1 VRLKLKLTLLALGV
15 SAVPLAIAVY
25 WWLSIGQ
32 GALRTA
38 IEDNELTV
46 AKQVADHA
54 GSEVGNLLAILRTDA
69 RIFDLTRGGPGEAP
83 SAQALLKFL
92 QLVYHQSDDFCA
104 IAMFD
109 EHGTP
114 VGQPAYLETPAAY
127 ESFRNH
133 EAMRPTDVEG
143 VGLMAPLGQAL
154 SKGQGVG
161 PVFLGGPGR
170 VPHVVLS
177 VAFDP
182 KLGGGKRVLCAEVS
196 LKRLGEYVAALSD
209 RDTDVKLLDARARLV
224 ASGSARGVARL
235 EVQRTPGG
243 REDELA
249 RAEAVAV
256 YPSAGREVI
265 GAFAPAGPWGF
276 GVVVE
281 KTVAAA
287 FLPVNRFRLQTLFWL
302 GVSLI
307 VGAIAARVFAQRL
320 AARVERLAAGSRQIA
335 AGHLETRIAK
345 GAEDELGDLAVAF
358 NKMAAGLDEARAK
371 ITQQTTEIMA
381 WNQTLERRVE
391 DKTRELREAQDLLLR
406 SRSLAAIGQLGAG
419 VAHEINNPL
428 AGVLGITQLLLV
440 DLPPHHPARP
450 LVQDVEGQALRIRK
464 IVHNLLRLAQR
475 QGGEDF
481 APLDLARVLDDALE
495 LCGPGDLQSAGIE
508 VVRRYAQALP
518 MIRGSATQLQEA
530 FIQLVQNA
538 RGAMKGT
545 PGSAG
550 APGSPA
556 AGGGRLTIE
565 TSVTAERLARVIVSD
580 TGRGISADH
589 LPRIFDP
596 FFTTKAGDWA
606 GVGMG
611 LSVVHKTIEDHGGT
625 IQVQSELG
633 KGSTFLMTFPVATE
647 KAPLA

>member
-1 VRLKLKLTLLALGV
+1 VKLKPKLTLLALGV
-15 SAVPLAIAVY
+15 SAVPLAIAAY

-32 GALRTA
+32 GALRAA

-46 AKQVADHA
+46 AKQVAEHA
-54 GSEVGNLLAILRTDA
+54 GGEIGNLLAILRTDA
-69 RIFDLTRGGPGEAP
+69 RIFDLTRGGPGDAP

-109 EHGTP
+109 EHGAP

-196 LKRLGEYVAALSD
+196 LKRLGDYVAALSD

-224 ASGSARGVARL
+224 AAGATGGVARL
-235 EVQRTPGG
+235 ETQRTPAA
-243 REDELA
+243 REGELGA
-249 RAEAVAV
+249 DPAVAAYAV
-256 YPSAGREVI
+256 AAGRAVI
-265 GAFAPAGPWGF
+265 GAYAPAGPWGF

-281 KTVAAA
+281 KAVDVA
-287 FLPVNRFRLQTLFWL
+287 FSPVRRILYATLFWL
-302 GVSLI
+302 GVSI
-307 VGAIAARVFAQRL
+307 VVASIAAGVFAQRL

-335 AGHLETRIAK
+335 AGRLETRIAK

-358 NKMAAGLDEARAK
+358 NKMAEGLDGAREK
-371 ITQQTTEIMA
+371 ITQQTNEILS

-450 LVQDVEGQALRIRK
+450 LVQDVETQALRIRK
-464 IVHNLLRLAQR
+464 IVQNLLRFAQR

-481 APLDLARVLDDALE
+481 GPLDLAKVLDDALE
-495 LCGPGDLQSAGIE
+495 LCGPSDLQSAGIE
-508 VVRRYAQALP
+508 VVRRYAQGLP

-538 RGAMKGT
+538 RGAMAR
-545 PGSAG
+545 S
-550 APGSPA
+550 
-556 AGGGRLTIE
+556 GGGRLTVE
-565 TSVTAERLARVIVSD
+565 TTVTAERLARVTVSD
-580 TGRGISADH
+580 TGRGIDPQH

-625 IQVQSELG
+625 IHVQSELG
-633 KGSTFLMTFPVATE
+633 RGSSFQMTFPVSNE
-647 KAPLA
+647 RAPLA

>member
-1 VRLKLKLTLLALGV
+1 
-15 SAVPLAIAVY
+15 
-25 WWLSIGQ
+25 
-32 GALRTA
+32 
-38 IEDNELTV
+38 
-46 AKQVADHA
+46 
-54 GSEVGNLLAILRTDA
+54 
-69 RIFDLTRGGPGEAP
+69 
-83 SAQALLKFL
+83 LKFL

-109 EHGTP
+109 EHGAP
-114 VGQPAYLETPAAY
+114 VGQPAYLETPGAY
-127 ESFRNH
+127 ETFRDH
-133 EAMRPTDVEG
+133 EPMRPTDVEG

-196 LKRLGEYVAALSD
+196 LKRLGEYVRALSD

-224 ASGSARGVARL
+224 AAGSTAGVAHR
-235 EVQRTPGG
+235 EAQRAPGV
-243 REDELA
+243 REGELA
-249 RAEAVAV
+249 AAETVVAA
-256 YPSAGREVI
+256 YPSRGRSVI
-265 GAFAPAGPWGF
+265 GAYAPAGPWGF

-281 KTVAAA
+281 KSVEVA
-287 FLPVNRFRLQTLFWL
+287 FSPVRRILYATLFWL
-302 GVSLI
+302 GVSI
-307 VGAIAARVFAQRL
+307 VVASIAAGVFAQRL

-335 AGHLETRIAK
+335 AGNLETRISR
-345 GAEDELGDLAVAF
+345 GAEDELGDLAGAF
-358 NKMAAGLDEARAK
+358 NTMAEGLDGARAK
-371 ITQQTTEIMA
+371 ITQQTSEIMS

-464 IVHNLLRLAQR
+464 IVHNLLRFAQR

-481 APLDLARVLDDALE
+481 GPLDLARVIDDALE
-495 LCGPGDLQSAGIE
+495 LCGPSDLQTAGIE

-538 RGAMKGT
+538 RGAMSRG
-545 PGSAG
+545 
-550 APGSPA
+550 A
-556 AGGGRLTIE
+556 AGGGGTLTIE
-565 TSVTAERLARVIVSD
+565 TSLTGERLVRVTVSD
-580 TGRGISADH
+580 TGRGINAEH

-596 FFTTKAGDWA
+596 FFTTKAGDWT
-606 GVGMG
+606 GLGMG

-625 IQVQSELG
+625 IQVQSEVG
-633 KGSTFLMTFPVATE
+633 KGTTFLMTFPAAVE
-647 KAPLA
+647 RAPLA

>member
-1 VRLKLKLTLLALGV
+1 VKLRPKLTLLALGV
-15 SAVPLAIAVY
+15 SAVPLAIAAY

-32 GALRTA
+32 GALRAA
-38 IEDNELTV
+38 IEENELTV
-46 AKQVADHA
+46 AKQVAEHA
-54 GSEVGNLLAILRTDA
+54 GGEIANMLAILRTDA
-69 RIFDLTRGGPGEAP
+69 RIFDLTRGGPGDAP
-83 SAQALLKFL
+83 SAQGLLKFL

-109 EHGTP
+109 EHGAP

-127 ESFRNH
+127 DTFRNH
-133 EAMRPTDVEG
+133 EGMRPTDVEG

-196 LKRLGEYVAALSD
+196 LKRLADYVAALSD

-224 ASGSARGVARL
+224 AAGTAGGVGRL
-235 EVQRTPGG
+235 EAQRTPGG
-243 REDELA
+243 REGELGA
-249 RAEAVAV
+249 AEAVAQ
-256 YPSAGREVI
+256 YAIGRRAVI
-265 GAFAPAGPWGF
+265 GAYAPAGPWGF

-281 KTVAAA
+281 KAVDVA
-287 FLPVNRFRLQTLFWL
+287 FSPVRRILYATLFWL
-302 GVSLI
+302 GVSI
-307 VGAIAARVFAQRL
+307 VVASIAAGVFAGRL
-320 AARVERLAAGSRQIA
+320 AARVDRLAAGSRQIA
-335 AGHLETRIAK
+335 TGHLEARIAK

-358 NKMAAGLDEARAK
+358 NKMAEGLDDARTK
-371 ITQQTTEIMA
+371 ITQQTNEIMS

-450 LVQDVEGQALRIRK
+450 LVQDVEAQALRIRK
-464 IVHNLLRLAQR
+464 IVQNLLRFAQR

-481 APLDLARVLDDALE
+481 GPLDLAKVLDDALE
-495 LCGPGDLQSAGIE
+495 LCGPSDLQSAGIE
-508 VVRRYAQALP
+508 VVRRYAQGLP

-538 RGAMKGT
+538 RGAMSMAKA
-545 PGSAG
+545 S
-550 APGSPA
+550 
-556 AGGGRLTIE
+556 GGGRLMIE
-565 TSVTAERLARVIVSD
+565 TSVTAERLARVTMSD
-580 TGRGISADH
+580 NGRGISADH

-596 FFTTKAGDWA
+596 FFTTKAGDWT

-633 KGSTFLMTFPVATE
+633 RGTTFQMTFPVAAE
-647 KAPLA
+647 RAPLA

>member
-1 VRLKLKLTLLALGV
+1 MKLGRKLTLLALGV
-15 SAVPLAIAVY
+15 SAVPLGIAGY

-32 GALRTA
+32 GALRA
-38 IEDNELTV
+38 SIEENELTV

-54 GSEVGNLLAILRTDA
+54 GSEIGNMLSILRTDA

-83 SAQALLKFL
+83 SSQGLLKFL

-104 IAMFD
+104 VAMFD
-109 EHGTP
+109 EHGAP

-127 ESFRNH
+127 ETFRNH
-133 EAMRPTDVEG
+133 EPMRPTDVEG

-154 SKGQGVG
+154 GRGQGVG

-170 VPHVVLS
+170 VPHVVLA

-182 KLGGGKRVLCAEVS
+182 KLGGGKRILCAEVS
-196 LKRLGEYVAALSD
+196 LKRLGDYVATLSD
-209 RDTDVKLLDARARLV
+209 HDTDVKLLDARARLV
-224 ASGSARGVARL
+224 ASGGKAGVAHL
-235 EVQRTPGG
+235 EAQRTPGG
-243 REDELA
+243 REGDLA
-249 RAEAVAV
+249 TGETVSEYATD
-256 YPSAGREVI
+256 GRRVM
-265 GAFAPAGPWGF
+265 GAFAPTGPWGF

-281 KTVAAA
+281 KSVDVA
-287 FLPVNRFRLQTLFWL
+287 FQPVRRILLATLFWL
-302 GVSLI
+302 AISIV
-307 VGAIAARVFAQRL
+307 VGAIAARLLARRL
-320 AARVERLAAGSRQIA
+320 AVRVEGLAAGSRQIA
-335 AGHLETRIAK
+335 AGRLETRIAK
-345 GAEDELGDLAVAF
+345 GAQDELGDLAVAF
-358 NKMAAGLDEARAK
+358 NKMAEGLDFARAK
-371 ITQQTTEIMA
+371 ITQQTSEIMS

-428 AGVLGITQLLLV
+428 AGVLGITQLLIV

-450 LVQDVEGQALRIRK
+450 LVQDVETQALRIRK
-464 IVHNLLRLAQR
+464 IVQNLLRFAQR

-481 APLDLARVLDDALE
+481 GPLDLSRVLDDALE
-495 LCGPGDLQSAGIE
+495 LCGPGDLQQAGVQ
-508 VVRRYAQALP
+508 VVRRYAPRLP

-538 RGAMKGT
+538 RGAMSKV
-545 PGSAG
+545 P
-550 APGSPA
+550 
-556 AGGGRLTIE
+556 GGRGTLTLE
-565 TSVTAERLARVIVSD
+565 TAVTGERLARVVVSD
-580 TGRGISADH
+580 TGRGISAEH

-596 FFTTKAGDWA
+596 FFTTKADDWS

-633 KGSTFLMTFPVATE
+633 KGTTFTMTFPVSVE

>member
-1 VRLKLKLTLLALGV
+1 VKLKPKLTLLALGV
-15 SAVPLAIAVY
+15 SAVPLAIAAY
-25 WWLSIGQ
+25 SWLSIGQ
-32 GALRTA
+32 GALRDA
-38 IEDNELTV
+38 IQDNELTV
-46 AKQVADHA
+46 AKQVAEHA
-54 GSEVGNLLAILRTDA
+54 GGEIGNLLATLRTDA
-69 RIFDLTRGGPGEAP
+69 HIFDLTRAGPGDAP
-83 SAQALLKFL
+83 SAQGLLKFL

-109 EHGTP
+109 EHGAP
-114 VGQPAYLETPAAY
+114 VGQPAYLETPSAY

-161 PVFLGGPGR
+161 PVFLGGPAR

-196 LKRLGEYVAALSD
+196 LKRLGAYVAALSD
-209 RDTDVKLLDARARLV
+209 HDTDVKLLDARARLI
-224 ASGSARGVARL
+224 AAGSAGGVARL
-235 EVQRTPGG
+235 EAQRAPGSREGELAASEALATYSSGG
-243 REDELA
+243 RQ
-249 RAEAVAV
+249 
-256 YPSAGREVI
+256 VI
-265 GAFAPAGPWGF
+265 GAYAPAGPWGF
-276 GVVVE
+276 GVLVE
-281 KTVAAA
+281 KAVAVA
-287 FLPVNRFRLQTLFWL
+287 FSPVRNIFLATLGWL
-302 GVSLI
+302 GVSIL
-307 VGAIAARVFAQRL
+307 VASVAASVLAQGL
-320 AARVERLAAGSRQIA
+320 TARVERLAAGSRQIA
-335 AGHLETRIAK
+335 AGHLETRVAK
-345 GAEDELGDLAVAF
+345 GAEDELGDLAVTF
-358 NKMAAGLDEARAK
+358 NQMAAGLDEARAK
-371 ITQQTTEIMA
+371 ITQQTSEIMS

-450 LVQDVEGQALRIRK
+450 LVQDVEAQALRIRK
-464 IVHNLLRLAQR
+464 IVQNLLRFAQR

-481 APLDLARVLDDALE
+481 GPLDLGKVIDDALE
-495 LCGPGDLQSAGIE
+495 LCGPSELQGAGIE
-508 VVRRYAQALP
+508 VVRRYAQSLP

-538 RGAMKGT
+538 RGAMRG
-545 PGSAG
+545 
-550 APGSPA
+550 
-556 AGGGRLTIE
+556 GGGRLTLE
-565 TSVTAERLARVIVSD
+565 TSITSERLARVTVSD

-596 FFTTKAGDWA
+596 FFTTKAGDWS

-633 KGSTFLMTFPVATE
+633 KGSSFQMTFPVATE
-647 KAPLA
+647 RAPLA

>member
-1 VRLKLKLTLLALGV
+1 VKLKPKLTLLALGV
-15 SAVPLAIAVY
+15 SAVPLAIAAY

-32 GALRTA
+32 SALRA
-38 IEDNELTV
+38 SIEENELTV
-46 AKQVADHA
+46 AKQVAEHA
-54 GSEVGNLLAILRTDA
+54 GGEVANLLAILRTDA
-69 RIFDLTRGGPGEAP
+69 RIFDLTRGGPGDAP
-83 SAQALLKFL
+83 SAQGLLKFL

-109 EHGTP
+109 EHGAP

-127 ESFRNH
+127 DTFRNH

-182 KLGGGKRVLCAEVS
+182 TLGGGKRVLCAEVS
-196 LKRLGEYVAALSD
+196 LKRLGDYVAALSD

-224 ASGSARGVARL
+224 AAGSAAGVARL
-235 EVQRTPGG
+235 EAQRTPGG
-243 REDELA
+243 HEGELA
-249 RAEAVAV
+249 SAEAVAV
-256 YPSAGREVI
+256 YPTGAGHSVI
-265 GAFAPAGPWGF
+265 GAYAPAGPWGF

-281 KTVAAA
+281 KAVEIA
-287 FLPVNRFRLQTLFWL
+287 FSPVRRILYATLFWL
-302 GVSLI
+302 GVSI
-307 VGAIAARVFAQRL
+307 VVASIAAGVFAQRL
-320 AARVERLAAGSRQIA
+320 AARVERLAAGSRQIS
-335 AGHLETRIAK
+335 AGHLATRIAK
-345 GAEDELGDLAVAF
+345 GAEDELGDLAVTF
-358 NKMAAGLDEARAK
+358 NKMAEGLDAARTK
-371 ITQQTTEIMA
+371 ITQQTNEIMS

-450 LVQDVEGQALRIRK
+450 LVQDVETQGLRIRK
-464 IVHNLLRLAQR
+464 IVHNLLRFAQR

-481 APLDLARVLDDALE
+481 GPLDLGKVIDDAVE
-495 LCGPGDLQSAGIE
+495 LCGPSDLQSAGIE
-508 VVRRYAQALP
+508 VVRRYAQGLP

-538 RGAMKGT
+538 RGAMSK
-545 PGSAG
+545 S
-550 APGSPA
+550 
-556 AGGGRLTIE
+556 GGGRLTIE
-565 TSVTAERLARVIVSD
+565 TSVTAEKLARVTVSD
-580 TGRGISADH
+580 TGRGISAEH

-596 FFTTKAGDWA
+596 FFTTKAGDWT

-633 KGSTFLMTFPVATE
+633 KGSTFQMTFPAAAERASLT
-647 KAPLA
+647 

>member
-1 VRLKLKLTLLALGV
+1 VKLKLKLTLLALGV
-15 SAVPLAIAVY
+15 SAVPLAIASY
-25 WWLSIGQ
+25 RWLRIGQ
-32 GALRTA
+32 GELRAA
-38 IEDNELTV
+38 IEDKELTV
-46 AKQVADHA
+46 AKQVAEHA
-54 GSEVGNLLAILRTDA
+54 GSEIGNMLAILRTDA
-69 RIFDLTRGGPGEAP
+69 RIFDLTRGGPGDAP

-109 EHGTP
+109 EHGSP
-114 VGQPAYLETPAAY
+114 VGQPAYLETPSAY

-196 LKRLGEYVAALSD
+196 LKRLGDYVAALSD

-224 ASGSARGVARL
+224 AAGTSAGAAHL
-235 EVQRTPGG
+235 EAQQTPGG
-243 REDELA
+243 RDGELA
-249 RAEAVAV
+249 PGEAVAT
-256 YPSAGREVI
+256 YPSGGRDVI
-265 GAFAPAGPWGF
+265 GAYAPAGPWGF

-281 KTVAAA
+281 KAVDVAFA
-287 FLPVNRFRLQTLFWL
+287 PVSRIVWSTRFWIA
-302 GVSLI
+302 VSII
-307 VGAIAARVFAQRL
+307 VGSVVARVFAQRL
-320 AARVERLAAGSRQIA
+320 STRVEILAAGSRQIA
-335 AGHLETRIAK
+335 AGNLETRIAK
-345 GAEDELGDLAVAF
+345 GSNDELGDLAVAF
-358 NKMAAGLDEARAK
+358 NKMAEGLDGARAK
-371 ITQQTTEIMA
+371 ITQQTNEIMS

-450 LVQDVEGQALRIRK
+450 LVADVEAQALRIRR
-464 IVHNLLRLAQR
+464 IVQNLLRFAQR
-475 QGGEDF
+475 QAGEDF
-481 APLDLARVLDDALE
+481 GPLELGKVIDDALE
-495 LCGPGDLQSAGIE
+495 LCGPSDLQAAGIQ
-508 VVRRYAQALP
+508 VVRRYAQGLP
-518 MIRGSATQLQEA
+518 MIRGSTTQLQEA
-530 FIQLVQNA
+530 FVQLVQNA
-538 RGAMKGT
+538 RGAMSKSSGGT
-545 PGSAG
+545 
-550 APGSPA
+550 
-556 AGGGRLTIE
+556 LTIE
-565 TSVTAERLARVIVSD
+565 TTVTSEKLARVTVSD
-580 TGRGISADH
+580 TGRGISPEH

-606 GVGMG
+606 GVGLG

-633 KGSTFLMTFPVATE
+633 KGSTFVMTFPAAQE
-647 KAPLA
+647 KAALA

>member
-1 VRLKLKLTLLALGV
+1 VKLKPKLTLLALGV
-15 SAVPLAIAVY
+15 SAVPLAIAAY

-32 GALRTA
+32 GALRAA
-38 IEDNELTV
+38 IEENELTV
-46 AKQVADHA
+46 AKQVAEHA
-54 GSEVGNLLAILRTDA
+54 GGEIGNMLAILRTDA
-69 RIFDLTRGGPGEAP
+69 RIFDLTRAGPGDAP
-83 SAQALLKFL
+83 SAQGLLKFL

-109 EHGTP
+109 EHGAP
-114 VGQPAYLETPAAY
+114 VGQPAYLETPNAY

-133 EAMRPTDVEG
+133 EPMRPTDVEG

-196 LKRLGEYVAALSD
+196 LKRLGDYVAALSD
-209 RDTDVKLLDARARLV
+209 HDTDVRLLDARARLV
-224 ASGSARGVARL
+224 AAGTSAGIAHL
-235 EVQRTPGG
+235 EAQHPPGG
-243 REDELA
+243 RDGELA
-249 RAEAVAV
+249 TAEAVAT
-256 YPSAGREVI
+256 YPSGGRSVI
-265 GAFAPAGPWGF
+265 GAYAPAGPWGF

-281 KTVAAA
+281 KAVAVA
-287 FLPVNRFRLQTLFWL
+287 FSPVRRILYATLFWL
-302 GVSLI
+302 GVSI
-307 VGAIAARVFAQRL
+307 AVASIAAGVFAQRL
-320 AARVERLAAGSRQIA
+320 AARVERLSAGSRQIA

-358 NKMAAGLDEARAK
+358 NQMAGGLDEARVK
-371 ITQQTTEIMA
+371 ITQQTSEIMS

-464 IVHNLLRLAQR
+464 IVQNLLRFAQR

-481 APLDLARVLDDALE
+481 GPLDLGKVLDDALE
-495 LCGPGDLQSAGIE
+495 LCGPSDLQGAGIE
-508 VVRRYAQALP
+508 VVRRYAQGLP
-518 MIRGSATQLQEA
+518 TIRGSATQLQEA

-538 RGAMKGT
+538 RGAMRG
-545 PGSAG
+545 
-550 APGSPA
+550 
-556 AGGGRLTIE
+556 GGGRLTLE
-565 TSVTAERLARVIVSD
+565 TSVTGEKLARVTVSD
-580 TGRGISADH
+580 TGRGISAEH

-596 FFTTKAGDWA
+596 FFTTKAGDWS

-611 LSVVHKTIEDHGGT
+611 LSVVHKTIEDHGGS

-633 KGSTFLMTFPVATE
+633 KGSTFQMTFPVAVE
-647 KAPLA
+647 RAPLA

>member
-1 VRLKLKLTLLALGV
+1 VRLRLKLTLLALGV
-15 SAVPLAIAVY
+15 SAVPLAIAGY

-32 GALRTA
+32 GALREA
-38 IEDNELTV
+38 IEDNELTI

-54 GSEVGNLLAILRTDA
+54 GSEIANLLAILRTDA
-69 RIFDLTRGGPGEAP
+69 RIFDLTRGASAEAP

-92 QLVYHQSDDFCA
+92 QLAYHQSDDFCA

-109 EHGTP
+109 EHGAP

-127 ESFRNH
+127 EAFRNH

-154 SKGQGVG
+154 SRGQGVG

-170 VPHVVLS
+170 VPHVVLA

-182 KLGGGKRVLCAEVS
+182 KLGGGKRVLAAEVT
-196 LKRLGEYVAALSD
+196 LKHLGDYVTTLSN

-224 ASGSARGVARL
+224 AAGATGGVAHLEAERL
-235 EVQRTPGG
+235 PGG
-243 REDELA
+243 REGELA
-249 RAEAVAV
+249 PTEIVAT
-256 YPSAGREVI
+256 YKSAGRSVI
-265 GAFAPAGPWGF
+265 GAYAPTGPWGF

-281 KTVAAA
+281 KAEAAA
-287 FLPVNRFRLQTLFWL
+287 FERVGTIRNATLFWL
-302 GVSLI
+302 VVSVAI
-307 VGAIAARVFAQRL
+307 GSIAARALARRL
-320 AARVERLAAGSRQIA
+320 AARVETLAAGSRQIA
-335 AGHLETRIAK
+335 AGRLETRIAK
-345 GAEDELGDLAVAF
+345 GADDELGDLAITF
-358 NKMAAGLDEARAK
+358 NRMAEALDGARVK
-371 ITQQTTEIMA
+371 ITQQTSEIVS

-450 LVQDVEGQALRIRK
+450 MVQDVEGQALRIRK
-464 IVHNLLRLAQR
+464 IVQNLLRFAQR

-481 APLDLARVLDDALE
+481 APLDLGRVLDDALE
-495 LCGPGDLQSAGIE
+495 LCGPSDLQSAGIE

-518 MIRGSATQLQEA
+518 MIRGSTTQLQEA

-538 RGAMKGT
+538 RAAMST
-545 PGSAG
+545 SA
-550 APGSPA
+550 PA
-556 AGGGRLTIE
+556 GGGGRLTVE
-565 TSVTAERLARVIVSD
+565 TSITAEKLARVTISD
-580 TGRGISADH
+580 TGRGINPEH

-596 FFTTKAGDWA
+596 FFTTKAGDWS
-606 GVGMG
+606 GLGMG

-633 KGSTFLMTFPVATE
+633 KGTTFQMTFPVAVE
-647 KAPLA
+647 RAPLA

>member
-1 VRLKLKLTLLALGV
+1 
-15 SAVPLAIAVY
+15 
-25 WWLSIGQ
+25 
-32 GALRTA
+32 
-38 IEDNELTV
+38 
-46 AKQVADHA
+46 
-54 GSEVGNLLAILRTDA
+54 
-69 RIFDLTRGGPGEAP
+69 
-83 SAQALLKFL
+83 
-92 QLVYHQSDDFCA
+92 
-104 IAMFD
+104 
-109 EHGTP
+109 

-127 ESFRNH
+127 ETFRNH

-182 KLGGGKRVLCAEVS
+182 TLGGGKRVLCAEVS
-196 LKRLGEYVAALSD
+196 LKRLGDYVAALSD

-224 ASGSARGVARL
+224 AAGSAAGVARL
-235 EVQRTPGG
+235 EAQRTPGG
-243 REDELA
+243 REGELA
-249 RAEAVAV
+249 SAEAVAG
-256 YPSAGREVI
+256 YATGAGRSVI
-265 GAFAPAGPWGF
+265 GAYAPAGPWGF

-281 KTVAAA
+281 KAMEVA
-287 FLPVNRFRLQTLFWL
+287 FLPVRRILYATLFWL
-302 GVSLI
+302 GVSI
-307 VGAIAARVFAQRL
+307 VVASIAAGVFAQRL

-335 AGHLETRIAK
+335 AGHLEARIAK
-345 GAEDELGDLAVAF
+345 GAEDELGDLAVTF
-358 NKMAAGLDEARAK
+358 NKMAEGLDAARAK
-371 ITQQTTEIMA
+371 ITQQTSEIMS

-450 LVQDVEGQALRIRK
+450 LAQDVETQALRIRK
-464 IVHNLLRLAQR
+464 IVQNLLRFAQR

-481 APLDLARVLDDALE
+481 GPLDVGKVIDDALE
-495 LCGPGDLQSAGIE
+495 LCGPSDLQGAGVE
-508 VVRRYAQALP
+508 VVRRYAQGLP

-538 RGAMKGT
+538 RGAMSK
-545 PGSAG
+545 S
-550 APGSPA
+550 
-556 AGGGRLTIE
+556 GGGRLTIE
-565 TSVTAERLARVIVSD
+565 TSVTAEKLVRVTVSD
-580 TGRGISADH
+580 TGRGISAEH

-633 KGSTFLMTFPVATE
+633 KGSTFQMTFPMAAE
-647 KAPLA
+647 RASLA

>member
-1 VRLKLKLTLLALGV
+1 VRLNLKLTLLALGV
-15 SAVPLAIAVY
+15 SAVPLAIAGY
-25 WWLSIGQ
+25 RWLSIGQ
-32 GALRTA
+32 GALHAA
-38 IEDNELTV
+38 IEENELTV

-54 GSEVGNLLAILRTDA
+54 GSEIGNLLSILRTDA
-69 RIFDLTRGGPGEAP
+69 HIFDLTRGGPGEAP
-83 SAQALLKFL
+83 TAQGLLKFL

-109 EHGTP
+109 EHGAP
-114 VGQPAYLETPAAY
+114 VGQPAYLETPGAY
-127 ESFRNH
+127 ETFRNH

-154 SKGQGVG
+154 GRGQGVG
-161 PVFLGGPGR
+161 PVFLGGPAR
-170 VPHVVLS
+170 VPHVVLA

-182 KLGGGKRVLCAEVS
+182 KLGGGKRVLTAEVS
-196 LKRLGEYVAALSD
+196 LKRLGSYVAALSD

-224 ASGSARGVARL
+224 AAGSMGGVAHL
-235 EVQRTPGG
+235 EAQHTPGG
-243 REDELA
+243 HEGELA
-249 RAEAVAV
+249 TAETVAA
-256 YPSAGREVI
+256 YASAGRQVI
-265 GAFAPAGPWGF
+265 GAYAPSGPWGF

-281 KTVAAA
+281 KVADVA
-287 FLPVNRFRLQTLFWL
+287 FLPVRQILNATLFWL
-302 GVSLI
+302 GVSI
-307 VGAIAARVFAQRL
+307 VVGSIAAGVFARRL
-320 AARVERLAAGSRQIA
+320 AVRVEGIAAGSRQIA
-335 AGHLETRIAK
+335 AGRLETRIPK
-345 GAEDELGDLAVAF
+345 GADDELGDLAVAF
-358 NKMAAGLDEARAK
+358 NKMAEGLDGARAK
-371 ITQQTTEIMA
+371 ITQQTNEIMS

-391 DKTRELREAQDLLLR
+391 EKTRELREAQDLLLR

-428 AGVLGITQLLLV
+428 AGVLGITQLLIV

-450 LVQDVEGQALRIRK
+450 LVQDVETQALRIRK
-464 IVHNLLRLAQR
+464 IVQNLLRFAQR

-481 APLDLARVLDDALE
+481 GPLDLGRVIDDALE
-495 LCGPGDLQSAGIE
+495 LCGPSDLKSAGIQ
-508 VVRRYAQALP
+508 VVRRYAQNLP

-538 RGAMKGT
+538 RGAMATGATRGGT
-545 PGSAG
+545 
-550 APGSPA
+550 
-556 AGGGRLTIE
+556 LTIE
-565 TSVTAERLARVIVSD
+565 TLVTAEKLVRVVVSD
-580 TGRGISADH
+580 TGRGINTEH

-596 FFTTKAGDWA
+596 FFTTKAGDWT

-633 KGSTFLMTFPVATE
+633 KGSSFQMTFPVAVE

>member
-1 VRLKLKLTLLALGV
+1 VRLRLKLTLLALGV
-15 SAVPLAIAVY
+15 SAVPLAIAGY

-32 GALRTA
+32 SALRAA

-46 AKQVADHA
+46 AKQVAEHA
-54 GSEVGNLLAILRTDA
+54 GSEIGNMLAILRTDA
-69 RIFDLTRGGPGEAP
+69 RVFDLTRAAPGEGP
-83 SAQALLKFL
+83 SAQGLLKFL

-109 EHGTP
+109 EHGAP

-127 ESFRNH
+127 ETFRNH
-133 EAMRPTDVEG
+133 EPMRPTDVEG

-154 SKGQGVG
+154 SRGQGVG
-161 PVFLGGPGR
+161 PVFLGGPGH
-170 VPHVVLS
+170 VPHVVLA

-196 LKRLGEYVAALSD
+196 LKRLGDYVTTLSD

-224 ASGSARGVARL
+224 AAGATGGVAHL
-235 EVQRTPGG
+235 EAQQPPGG
-243 REDELA
+243 REGELA
-249 RAEAVAV
+249 TAETVAE
-256 YPSAGREVI
+256 YTSAGRPVI
-265 GAFAPAGPWGF
+265 GAYAPTGPWGF

-281 KTVAAA
+281 KSIAAA
-287 FLPVNRFRLQTLFWL
+287 FQPVGRIRWATLFWL
-302 GVSLI
+302 GVSI
-307 VGAIAARVFAQRL
+307 VVGSIAAGVFARRL
-320 AARVERLAAGSRQIA
+320 AARVERLSAGSRQIA
-335 AGHLETRIAK
+335 AGHLETRITK
-345 GAEDELGDLAVAF
+345 GADDELGDLAVAF
-358 NKMAAGLDEARAK
+358 NKMAEGLDGARAK
-371 ITQQTTEIMA
+371 ITQQTNEIMS

-391 DKTRELREAQDLLLR
+391 EKTRELREAQDLLLR

-450 LVQDVEGQALRIRK
+450 LAQDVETQALRIRK
-464 IVHNLLRLAQR
+464 IVQNLLRFAQR

-481 APLDLARVLDDALE
+481 APLDLARVVDDALE
-495 LCGPGDLQSAGIE
+495 LCGPSDLQGAGIE
-508 VVRRYAQALP
+508 VVRRYAQGLP

-538 RGAMKGT
+538 RGAMTNG
-545 PGSAG
+545 
-550 APGSPA
+550 
-556 AGGGRLTIE
+556 AGGARVRGGTLTIE
-565 TSVTAERLARVIVSD
+565 TSVTAERLVRATVSD
-580 TGRGISADH
+580 TGRGIAADH

-611 LSVVHKTIEDHGGT
+611 LSVVHKTIEDHGGK
-625 IQVQSELG
+625 IQVQSEVG
-633 KGSTFLMTFPVATE
+633 KGTIFQMTFPVAVE

>member
-1 VRLKLKLTLLALGV
+1 
-15 SAVPLAIAVY
+15 
-25 WWLSIGQ
+25 
-32 GALRTA
+32 
-38 IEDNELTV
+38 
-46 AKQVADHA
+46 
-54 GSEVGNLLAILRTDA
+54 
-69 RIFDLTRGGPGEAP
+69 
-83 SAQALLKFL
+83 
-92 QLVYHQSDDFCA
+92 
-104 IAMFD
+104 MFD
-109 EHGTP
+109 EHGAP
-114 VGQPAYLETPAAY
+114 VGQPAYLETPSAY

-133 EAMRPTDVEG
+133 EPMRPTDVEG

-209 RDTDVKLLDARARLV
+209 RDTDVRLLDARARLV
-224 ASGSARGVARL
+224 AAGTAGGVAHL
-235 EVQRTPGG
+235 EAQRTPGG
-243 REDELA
+243 RDGELA
-249 RAEAVAV
+249 TAEVVAT
-256 YPSAGREVI
+256 YGSGGRSVI
-265 GAFAPAGPWGF
+265 GAYAPAGPWGF

-281 KTVAAA
+281 KAITVAFA
-287 FLPVNRFRLQTLFWL
+287 PVRNILLATLFWL
-302 GVSLI
+302 VISIL
-307 VGAIAARVFAQRL
+307 VASVAANVFASRL
-320 AARVERLAAGSRQIA
+320 AARVERLAAGSRQIS

-358 NKMAAGLDEARAK
+358 NQMAAGLDEARTK
-371 ITQQTTEIMA
+371 ITQQTSEIMS

-464 IVHNLLRLAQR
+464 IVQNLLRFAQR

-481 APLDLARVLDDALE
+481 GPLDLAKVIDDALE
-495 LCGPGDLQSAGIE
+495 LCGPSDLQAAGIE
-508 VVRRYAQALP
+508 VVRRYAQGLP
-518 MIRGSATQLQEA
+518 MIRGSSTQLQEA

-538 RGAMKGT
+538 RGAMSK
-545 PGSAG
+545 S
-550 APGSPA
+550 
-556 AGGGRLTIE
+556 GGGRLTIE
-565 TSVTAERLARVIVSD
+565 TSVTAERLARVTVSD
-580 TGRGISADH
+580 TGRGISAEH

-596 FFTTKAGDWA
+596 FFTTKAGDWS

-633 KGSTFLMTFPVATE
+633 RGSIFQMTFPVGVE
-647 KAPLA
+647 RAPLA

>member
-1 VRLKLKLTLLALGV
+1 VKLKPKLTLLALGV
-15 SAVPLAIAVY
+15 SAVPLAIAAY
-25 WWLSIGQ
+25 SWLGIGQ
-32 GALRTA
+32 GELRNA
-38 IEDNELTV
+38 IQENELTV
-46 AKQVADHA
+46 AKQVAEHA
-54 GSEVGNLLAILRTDA
+54 GGEIGSLLATLRTDA
-69 RIFDLTRGGPGEAP
+69 HIFDLTRAGPGDAP
-83 SAQALLKFL
+83 SAQGLLKFL

-109 EHGTP
+109 EHGAP
-114 VGQPAYLETPAAY
+114 VGQPAYLETPSAY

-196 LKRLGEYVAALSD
+196 LKRLAMYVAGLSD
-209 RDTDVKLLDARARLV
+209 HNTDVKLLDARARLV
-224 ASGSARGVARL
+224 AAGSAGGVARL
-235 EVQRTPGG
+235 EAQRTPGG
-243 REDELA
+243 HEGELA
-249 RAEAVAV
+249 PGEAVAT
-256 YPSAGREVI
+256 YSSGGRPVI

-281 KTVAAA
+281 KAVDVA
-287 FLPVNRFRLQTLFWL
+287 FSPVRRIFYSTLFWL
-302 GVSLI
+302 AVSI
-307 VGAIAARVFAQRL
+307 FVASFAAIVFAQRL
-320 AARVERLAAGSRQIA
+320 TARVERLAAGSRQIA

-345 GAEDELGDLAVAF
+345 GADDELGDLAGAF
-358 NKMAAGLDEARAK
+358 NNMAVGLDEARMK
-371 ITQQTTEIMA
+371 ITQQTSEIMS

-450 LVQDVEGQALRIRK
+450 LVQDVEAQALRIRK
-464 IVHNLLRLAQR
+464 IVQNLLRFAQR

-481 APLDLARVLDDALE
+481 GPLDLAKVLDDALE
-495 LCGPGDLQSAGIE
+495 LCGPSDLQGAGIE
-508 VVRRYAQALP
+508 VVRRYAQGLP

-538 RGAMKGT
+538 RGAMR
-545 PGSAG
+545 
-550 APGSPA
+550 
-556 AGGGRLTIE
+556 AGGGRLTLE
-565 TSVTAERLARVIVSD
+565 TSVTGEKLARVTVSD
-580 TGRGISADH
+580 TGRGISAEH

-596 FFTTKAGDWA
+596 FFTTKAGDWS

-633 KGSTFLMTFPVATE
+633 KGSSFQMTFPVAIE
-647 KAPLA
+647 RAPLA

>member
-1 VRLKLKLTLLALGV
+1 VKLRPKLTLLALGV
-15 SAVPLAIAVY
+15 SAVPLAIAATQ
-25 WWLSIGQ
+25 WLSIGRS
-32 GALRTA
+32 ALRES
-38 IEDNELTV
+38 IEENELTV
-46 AKQVADHA
+46 AKQVAEHA
-54 GSEVGNLLAILRTDA
+54 GDEVGNLLATLRTDA
-69 RIFDLTRGGPGEAP
+69 HIFDLTRGGPGDAP
-83 SAQALLKFL
+83 SAQGLLKFL

-109 EHGTP
+109 EHGAP
-114 VGQPAYLETPAAY
+114 VGQPAYLETPSAY

-182 KLGGGKRVLCAEVS
+182 TLGGGKRVLCAEVS
-196 LKRLGEYVAALSD
+196 LKRLGDYVAALSD

-224 ASGSARGVARL
+224 AAGTTAGVAHL
-235 EVQRTPGG
+235 EAQRAPGG
-243 REDELA
+243 LEGELA
-249 RAEAVAV
+249 TAEAVAT
-256 YPSAGREVI
+256 YASGGRSVI
-265 GAFAPAGPWGF
+265 GAYAPAGRWGF

-281 KTVAAA
+281 KAVDVAFARVKTMLIA
-287 FLPVNRFRLQTLFWL
+287 TLFWL
-302 GVSLI
+302 AVSII
-307 VGAIAARVFAQRL
+307 VASVAAGMFAGRL
-320 AARVERLAAGSRQIA
+320 ATRVDRLAAGSRQIA
-335 AGHLETRIAK
+335 AGRLETRIAK

-358 NKMAAGLDEARAK
+358 NQMAAGLDDARTK
-371 ITQQTTEIMA
+371 ITQQTSEIMS

-450 LVQDVEGQALRIRK
+450 LVQDVEAQALRIRK
-464 IVHNLLRLAQR
+464 IVQNLLRFAQR

-481 APLDLARVLDDALE
+481 GPLDLSRVVDDALE
-495 LCGPGDLQSAGIE
+495 LCGPSDLQGAGIE
-508 VVRRYAQALP
+508 VVRRYAQGLP

-530 FIQLVQNA
+530 FIQLLQNA
-538 RGAMKGT
+538 RSAMR
-545 PGSAG
+545 
-550 APGSPA
+550 
-556 AGGGRLTIE
+556 AGGGRLTLE
-565 TSVTAERLARVIVSD
+565 TSVTGEKLARVTVTD
-580 TGRGISADH
+580 TGRGISAEH

-596 FFTTKAGDWA
+596 FFTTKAGDWS

-633 KGSTFLMTFPVATE
+633 KGSSFQMTFPVATE
-647 KAPLA
+647 RAPLA